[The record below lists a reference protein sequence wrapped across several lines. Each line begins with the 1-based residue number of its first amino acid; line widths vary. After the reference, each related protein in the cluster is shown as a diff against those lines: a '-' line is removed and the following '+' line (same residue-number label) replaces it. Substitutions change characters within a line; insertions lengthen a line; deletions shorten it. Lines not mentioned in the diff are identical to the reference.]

1 MATGFTRMIDKYHE
15 NIQWIQI
22 LRGLAAASV
31 ALHHSIYYA
40 AARDNVVNFAD
51 GLNVFAAGVD
61 IFFVISGF
69 VMMLVS
75 DHRAGREITARQFVA
90 NRVARIVPLY
100 WMYTWAVTVVAI
112 SGLNLMRSALVSTES
127 VVLTLLFIPFR
138 ESDGVAPILTVGW
151 TLNYEIWFYLAF
163 ALVIHLGL
171 WRRLAVMAVIFSS
184 LFVIGHSYS
193 NGGEVFLYLQS
204 SITFEFLAGM
214 ALYVLHRRG
223 FRCSIL
229 HSLMLIGAAAALFAW
244 SGQGNHAPAVR
255 FLMWGIPAVAVVF
268 ASLSLPD
275 VKGSAGRLLVL
286 LGDASYSIYLSH
298 LFTIGAVYAVARH
311 LLEFGL
317 GAVVAISFVASLVL
331 GVVAY
336 YVVERPL
343 LRASRLGIRR
353 WLRHSA

>member
-1 MATGFTRMIDKYHE
+1 MIDTYREK
-15 NIQWIQI
+15 IQLIQI

-40 AARDNVVNFAD
+40 AARDNVMNFAD
-51 GLNVFAAGVD
+51 NLSVFAAGVD

-69 VMMLVS
+69 VMMMVS
-75 DHRAGREITARQFVA
+75 DHETRREITARQFIA
-90 NRVARIVPLY
+90 NRIARIVPLY
-100 WMYTWAVTVVAI
+100 WLYTLIVAVVSV
-112 SGLNLMRSALVSTES
+112 SGLGLMRSASVSGET
-127 VVLTLLFIPFR
+127 VVLSLFFIPFR
-138 ESDGVAPILTVGW
+138 GGDGVAPILPVGW
-151 TLNYEIWFYLAF
+151 TLNYEIWFYLVF
-163 ALVIHLGL
+163 ALVIHLRI
-171 WRRLAVMAVIFSS
+171 WHRLVVMAIIFSS

-229 HSLMLIGAAAALFAW
+229 HSSMLIGAAVALFAW
-244 SGQGNHAPAVR
+244 TGDGNHAPSVR

-275 VKGSAGRLLVL
+275 VKGRAGRLLVL

-298 LFTIGAVYAVARH
+298 LFTIGAVYAATRH
-311 LLEFGL
+311 ALGL
-317 GAVVAISFVASLVL
+317 DFGAVVAISFVASLVL
-331 GVVAY
+331 GVAAY
-336 YVVERPL
+336 HVVEQPL
-343 LRASRLGIRR
+343 LRASRLSIRR
-353 WLRHSA
+353 WLRRSA

>member
-1 MATGFTRMIDKYHE
+1 MIATDREK
-15 NIQWIQI
+15 IQWIQI
-22 LRGLAAASV
+22 LRGFAAASV

-40 AARDNVVNFAD
+40 AARDNVVNSAD
-51 GLNVFAAGVD
+51 NFSVFAAGVD

-69 VMMLVS
+69 VMMMVS
-75 DHRAGREITARQFVA
+75 DQEAGRDVTARKFIA
-90 NRVARIVPLY
+90 NRVVRIVPLY
-100 WMYTWAVTVVAI
+100 WSYTLVVAAVAI
-112 SGLNLMRSALVSTES
+112 SGLDLMRSALVSTES
-127 VVLTLLFIPFR
+127 VVLTFLFIPFR

-151 TLNYEIWFYLAF
+151 TLNYEIWFYLVF
-163 ALVIHLGL
+163 ALVIHLRL
-171 WRRLAVMAVIFSS
+171 WHRLAVMAIIFLS

-193 NGGEVFLYLQS
+193 SGGEVFLYLQS

-298 LFTIGAVYAVARH
+298 LFTIGAVYAATRH
-311 LLEFGL
+311 ALGL
-317 GAVVAISFVASLVL
+317 GFGAVVAISFVASLVL
-331 GVVAY
+331 GVAAY
-336 YVVERPL
+336 HVFEQPL

-353 WLRHSA
+353 WLRRSA